1 MCPISLILTDSV
13 VSGFNLAHDTTPI
26 QNPSTFLHPN
36 QTNNTDAG
44 LFTHDLFG
52 KLKIVQVV
60 AGLIYHQ
67 PYNCR
72 KLVGRLLSI
81 TTH

>member
-1 MCPISLILTDSV
+1 V

-44 LFTHDLFG
+44 LFTHDLFR
-52 KLKIVQVV
+52 KLKIVQWM
-60 AGLIYHQ
+60 AELTYHQ
-67 PYNCR
+67 P
-72 KLVGRLLSI
+72 
-81 TTH
+81 